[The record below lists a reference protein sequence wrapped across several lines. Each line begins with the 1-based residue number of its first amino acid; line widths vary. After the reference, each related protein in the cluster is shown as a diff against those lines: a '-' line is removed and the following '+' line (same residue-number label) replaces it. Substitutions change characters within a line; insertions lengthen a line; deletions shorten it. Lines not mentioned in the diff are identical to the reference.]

1 MPGQPTQKTKQSILE
16 HLIYAVCSCQAA
28 PVPPALQALPVVA
41 VWGFSYF
48 WFCFFT
54 VFLGVIEAHGGRCFR
69 TRCPNC
75 RVELSKVPAARLFYG
90 VLICFTCPAIT
101 VATIILRALDR
112 VRERVLGSAPTA
124 IFYRFTPGG
133 LSVTF
138 GSRILCD
145 LDPALV
151 MLLHCTV
158 PGVDMWYRAGIL
170 VLFPV
175 RNF

>member
-1 MPGQPTQKTKQSILE
+1 M
-16 HLIYAVCSCQAA
+16 
-28 PVPPALQALPVVA
+28 
-41 VWGFSYF
+41 
-48 WFCFFT
+48 
-54 VFLGVIEAHGGRCFR
+54 
-69 TRCPNC
+69 
-75 RVELSKVPAARLFYG
+75 PAARLFYG

-158 PGVDMWYRAGIL
+158 PGVDIGIVQGFWFCFPSGTSKAGRPHWRRRVSWVGCVASGVNI
-170 VLFPV
+170 
-175 RNF
+175 RNITCSSHQPPQLGCHGPTSCRRPPRSGYSFSGAWRRRPEAS